1 LQYQK
6 HLFSI
11 PEEITYLNNA
21 AQSPLFKAAEQ
32 AGIDGV
38 HKKRHPYKINIDDYF
53 EPVIHQ
59 F

>member
-1 LQYQK
+1 MQHQK

-11 PEEITYLNNA
+11 PDEITYLNNA
-21 AQSPLFKAAEQ
+21 AQSLLFKAVEQ
-32 AGIDGV
+32 VGIDGV
-38 HKKRHPYKINIDDYF
+38 HKKRHPYKITIDDYF